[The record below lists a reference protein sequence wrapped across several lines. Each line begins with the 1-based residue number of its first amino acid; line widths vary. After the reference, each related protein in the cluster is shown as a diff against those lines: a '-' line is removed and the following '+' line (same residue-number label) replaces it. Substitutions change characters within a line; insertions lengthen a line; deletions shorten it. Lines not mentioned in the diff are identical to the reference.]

1 MQLVIQ
7 TFGIAREILGSN
19 AHRADFKTG
28 ITAGE
33 LLEELKQQF
42 PSLVQLNSII
52 VAVNATYVDSSTT
65 INEGD
70 EIALIPPVSGG

>member
-7 TFGIAREILGSN
+7 TYGIAREILGSD
-19 AHRADFKTG
+19 AHRAEFTAG

-33 LLEELKQQF
+33 LLEELKLQF
-42 PSLVQLNSII
+42 PQLVQLNSII
-52 VAVNATYVDSSTT
+52 VAVNATYVDAATT
-65 INEGD
+65 IKEGD